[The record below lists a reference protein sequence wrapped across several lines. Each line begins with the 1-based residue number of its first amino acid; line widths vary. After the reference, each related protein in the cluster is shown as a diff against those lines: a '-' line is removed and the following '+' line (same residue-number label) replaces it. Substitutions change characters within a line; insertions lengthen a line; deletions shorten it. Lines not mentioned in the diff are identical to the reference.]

1 VSRRTGWPHGGAT
14 PVTTTGSSHRGG
26 LLDVVIIVIGV
37 VIQVVIRVVPV
48 VLIGVVF
55 VVLVIV

>member
-37 VIQVVIRVVPV
+37 VIQVVPV